1 MCLLAI
7 RLCSLEKCLELLC
20 PGGNGHPLQCSCL
33 ENPRDGG
40 AWWAAV
46 YGVAQSRTWLKR
58 LSSSSSSP
66 FLNWAVHFLVESYD
80 CIFRILTPD
89 QMWLNKCFLPFHG
102 WSFHSRASFEAVFNF
117 DEVQFNIFPLLLVLW
132 VSHLRNHY
140 WIQGLFTSMFSYKS
154 CIALD
159 LVFSFMIHSELIF
172 YRV

>member
-1 MCLLAI
+1 MF
-7 RLCSLEKCLELLC
+7 SGKMSFELLC

-58 LSSSSSSP
+58 LSSSSSSL

-117 DEVQFNIFPLLLVLW
+117 DEVQFIYFFFCCQCFRCHIQDISTKSSVIKILPCFLL
-132 VSHLRNHY
+132 R
-140 WIQGLFTSMFSYKS
+140 GL
-154 CIALD
+154 
-159 LVFSFMIHSELIF
+159 
-172 YRV
+172 